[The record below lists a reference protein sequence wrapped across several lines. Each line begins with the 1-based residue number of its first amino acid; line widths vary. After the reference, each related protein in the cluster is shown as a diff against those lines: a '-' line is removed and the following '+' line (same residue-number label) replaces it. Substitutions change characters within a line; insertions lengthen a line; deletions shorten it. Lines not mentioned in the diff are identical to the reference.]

1 MRSEDGF
8 FEHQCEHCLA
18 WYFESETVAG
28 ATGGR
33 KVFSWC
39 CQHGRL
45 ADVPS
50 LPPAPQPL
58 AELLSGRIAQSVRLN
73 AHPFTDAG
81 FLTRESLPPA
91 RKRNRDHF
99 IDNIRRYNTSLA
111 FASYCDN
118 MASPSKKPK
127 VDEVPLAAQ
136 GGPPVYILHGR
147 VYHDQHTIPRTRLS
161 AEIFTTL
168 YLRSRGSRRQARND
182 VR

>member
-1 MRSEDGF
+1 VRSEDGF

-33 KVFSWC
+33 KVFSRC

-118 MASPSKKPK
+118 MASPSKKLK